1 MVEESRIAIYE
12 YLKPLFSGV
21 TENIYPMRV
30 PTDNTTDDT
39 INGFIVIKVG
49 NIRDES
55 EFDLQTFGWVRC
67 YVTAYVPQKNRG
79 RLDKEK
85 YKAFEDGINE
95 VIRSE
100 IEHPTSNV
108 YYIQGD
114 GVLSMDDDED
124 TNKGNQYNVFVKS
137 FIVTID
143 GVNEEVSSESSDD
156 SENTDNNNS
165 NND

>member
-1 MVEESRIAIYE
+1 MVEESRIAIYD

-21 TENIYPMRV
+21 TENIYSMRV

-39 INGFIVIKVG
+39 SNGFIVIEVG
-49 NIRDES
+49 SIRDES

-79 RLDKEK
+79 RLDKDK
-85 YKAFEDGINE
+85 YKAFEDGINAA
-95 VIRSE
+95 IRSE
-100 IEHPTSNV
+100 IEHPSSDI
-108 YYIQGD
+108 YYIQSD
-114 GVLSMDDDED
+114 GILSMDDDED

-143 GVNEEVSSESSDD
+143 GIKEEASSESADN

-165 NND
+165 NNN

>member
-21 TENIYPMRV
+21 TENIYSMRV

-39 INGFIVIKVG
+39 SNGFIVIEVG
-49 NIRDES
+49 SIRDES

-79 RLDKEK
+79 RLDKDK
-85 YKAFEDGINE
+85 YKAFEDGINAA
-95 VIRSE
+95 IRSE
-100 IEHPTSNV
+100 IEHPSSDI
-108 YYIQGD
+108 YYIQSD
-114 GVLSMDDDED
+114 GILSMDDDED

-143 GVNEEVSSESSDD
+143 GVNEEVSNDEETGN
-156 SENTDNNNS
+156 SENTDNNS
-165 NND
+165 NNN